1 MNRWLYA
8 VILLPAFSV
17 TMLVVEVLRT
27 HGLQILDNPLAFGTA
42 LAVGVAAIVA
52 LWAAYSVFLSGFA
65 GIATRRALFLD
76 ALCHTPLLLCLAYFA
91 PGVGGLLNIG
101 TTLFA
106 TSVAAMAL
114 CRIGILLHARRSSVA
129 AVFAHP
135 YVALGLVIGLAALI
149 RVSLIASNRFHGD
162 EALYS
167 YWGLLVASGKD
178 IFLRQ
183 GVIVD
188 KPPVFLYTLA
198 LFFRIFG
205 PSETAARLPNILA
218 SLASIVIVYHIVAD
232 LADRRVA
239 LLSILF
245 LCLSPFDIQFAP
257 TAFTDPLMVALAVGS
272 CLLALKGR
280 PLPAGVVAGLA
291 VMTKPTAI
299 FFMPL
304 LPFFTGLPLGKQ
316 WRTRRFGRALLSIAV
331 GYLAVCLAVVSWDVL
346 IRVDPVNFL
355 SASAARYGGLKIA
368 PAIRLG
374 PRFQGWLRQL
384 QYLTGSPISN
394 AALLIGMPALLA
406 YGWWRRRE
414 RQGWLLDWALVAF
427 LVYYVAIHTLLS
439 FSIWDRY
446 MLGLAPVA
454 AVLLARVSL
463 LPYDALPKHLRGAQP
478 IKVAYLA
485 VLAAFLCVALL
496 PPAQVALRYGFP
508 IGGDHGAFQ
517 GIDDVADYFRANARP
532 GSVVFHKW
540 LGWHYSFYMFDLDLE
555 YYYYPNHE
563 FVLDSARGLPDL
575 DKYVVFPSWTSP
587 AELSKVLGE
596 GDWELSEVYR
606 TYRPDGTL
614 SFTIYHIQPVGQ

>member
-1 MNRWLYA
+1 MNKWLYA

-27 HGLQILDNPLAFGTA
+27 HGLHALANPFAFGTA
-42 LAVGVAAIVA
+42 LVVGVAAIVA

-65 GIATRRALFLD
+65 GIAPKRALFLD

-114 CRIGILLHARRSSVA
+114 CRIGILLHARRSSLA
-129 AVFAHP
+129 AIFSHP

-198 LFFRIFG
+198 LFFRVFG
-205 PSETAARLPNILA
+205 PTETAARLPNIVA
-218 SLASIVIVYHIVAD
+218 SLASIVTVYHIVAD
-232 LADRRVA
+232 LADRRAA
-239 LLSILF
+239 LLSALF

-257 TAFTDPLMVALAVGS
+257 TAFTDPLMVALVLGS

-280 PLPAGVVAGLA
+280 PLPAGVAAGLA

-304 LPFFTGLPLGKQ
+304 LLFFAGLPSWKQ
-316 WRTRRFGRALLSIAV
+316 WRTRRFGLALLSIAV
-331 GYLAVCLAVVSWDVL
+331 GFLAVCLAVACWHVL
-346 IRVDPVNFL
+346 IRVDSVNFL
-355 SASAARYGGLKIA
+355 TASAARYGGLKIT

-394 AALLIGMPALLA
+394 AALLIGIPALLA
-406 YGWWRRRE
+406 YGWWRHRE
-414 RQGWLLDWALVAF
+414 RQGWLLDWGLVAF
-427 LVYYVAIHTLLS
+427 LVYYVAMHTVLS

-463 LPYDALPKHLRGAQP
+463 LPYDALPKNLHQAQRTKA
-478 IKVAYLA
+478 IYLA
-485 VLAAFLCVALL
+485 VLAVFLCLALL
-496 PPAQVALRYGFP
+496 PSTQVALRYGFP
-508 IGGDHGAFQ
+508 VGGDHGAFQ

-532 GSVVFHKW
+532 GSIIFHKW
-540 LGWHYSFYMFDLDLE
+540 LGWHYSFYMFGMDLE
-555 YYYYPNHE
+555 YYYYPDHK
-563 FVLDSARGLPDL
+563 FVLDSARRLPDL
-575 DKYVVFPSWTSP
+575 DKYIVFPSWTSP
-587 AELSKVLGE
+587 EELSEVLRE
-596 GDWELSEVYR
+596 GDWALSEVYR

-614 SFTIYHIQPVGQ
+614 SFTIYQIRPVGQ